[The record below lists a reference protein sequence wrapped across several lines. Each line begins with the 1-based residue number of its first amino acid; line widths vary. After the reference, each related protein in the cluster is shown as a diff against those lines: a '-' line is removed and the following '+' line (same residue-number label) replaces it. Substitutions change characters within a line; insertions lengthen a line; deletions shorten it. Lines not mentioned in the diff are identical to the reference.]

1 MKTLILFL
9 STVITLAS
17 CKQSHLQEE
26 TTKTNKTSIMN
37 NKNIYDFSVKDI
49 NGNNYNLS
57 QLKGKKVMI
66 VNTASECGL
75 TPQFR
80 DLEAL
85 YEKYKDKN
93 FAIIGFPT
101 NDFGAQDPGTN
112 EQIAAFCTKNY
123 GVTFPM
129 MSKIVVVGDNKHEL
143 YKFLTE
149 KSLNGLEDN
158 EVKWNFQKYLIDENG
173 FLVRVIHPTTLPE
186 DDSIVKWIAE

>member
-1 MKTLILFL
+1 MKILILFL
-9 STVITLAS
+9 SSVITLAS
-17 CKQSHLQEE
+17 CRQSHFQKV

-37 NKNIYDFSVKDI
+37 NKNVYDFSVKDI

-93 FAIIGFPT
+93 FSIIGFPT

-158 EVKWNFQKYLIDENG
+158 EVKRIFSACHTPNNIT
-173 FLVRVIHPTTLPE
+173 RRR
-186 DDSIVKWIAE
+186 

>member
-17 CKQSHLQEE
+17 CKQSHLQEV